1 LVMCLALFMTA
12 SRAGFINLLVTG
24 AVCLWFFGIKRRRF
38 HLVAAAVVMAL
49 VLGVATGGRLKDR
62 FYAISGNDLDT
73 GIEVSAHGSYEQRQ
87 LLMIESL
94 KGIVRY
100 PFGIGM
106 DNFANYSG
114 TWREVHV
121 SYLQIAVEGGV
132 GALVFYLL
140 FFGRGFGNL
149 KRLRRM
155 SVNDPE
161 IDLFSGALY
170 ASLVGFVVGAFFA
183 PEAYQYFPYFA
194 VAYTS
199 VLLAM
204 VKEREQ
210 GTQQATAASLALS
223 SPSRRRWNEDARA
236 DGFGSARVLGSSE
249 VPAVLPRNR
258 P

>member
-1 LVMCLALFMTA
+1 
-12 SRAGFINLLVTG
+12 
-24 AVCLWFFGIKRRRF
+24 
-38 HLVAAAVVMAL
+38 
-49 VLGVATGGRLKDR
+49 
-62 FYAISGNDLDT
+62 
-73 GIEVSAHGSYEQRQ
+73 
-87 LLMIESL
+87 
-94 KGIVRY
+94 
-100 PFGIGM
+100 M

-236 DGFGSARVLGSSE
+236 DGFGSARVLGGSE